1 LLFLCAFTMLV
12 WVGCNGKPKP
22 VPEVEM
28 SGLEKRDDGLYL
40 KESGEKFNGW
50 LVEFYE
56 NESEDSQEARQ
67 LKSRSRISSGL
78 LDGVSTGWY
87 RSGQQQVEEHFV
99 RGVSHGNRIKWYA
112 DGQKKSEEEIVDGA
126 LNGVSRK
133 WHENGTISEE
143 MTLVNGQPDGLA
155 RSWYDDGSLMAEVE
169 LKLGE
174 VVRQDFKKKPSEKAE
189 DVTQK

>member
-1 LLFLCAFTMLV
+1 MLV
-12 WVGCNGKPKP
+12 WVGCSGKPKP

-40 KESGEKFNGW
+40 KESGEKFDGW

-56 NESEDSQEARQ
+56 NESGNSQEARQ
-67 LKSRSRISSGL
+67 LKSKSRISAGL

-87 RSGQQQVEEHFV
+87 RSGQQQVEEHFI
-99 RGVSHGNRIKWYA
+99 RGVSHGKRIKWYA

-133 WHENGTISEE
+133 WHENGILAEE
-143 MTLVNGQPDGLA
+143 MTLVDGKPDGLA
-155 RSWYDDGSLMAEVE
+155 HSWYDDGSLMAEVE

-174 VVRQDFKKKPSEKAE
+174 VVRQDFKKKPSEKPE
-189 DVTQK
+189 NVTQK